1 MIGVMDTTLASNPE
15 GQLRRVLRFLGQNS
29 TGVEC
34 ALKRLTPPELTTY
47 AVLKDEAK
55 EKWDM
60 VMSTLNASTIQV
72 Q

>member
-1 MIGVMDTTLASNPE
+1 MIGVMDATLASDPE

-34 ALKRLTPPELTTY
+34 ALKRSTPPELTTY
-47 AVLKDEAK
+47 AVLQDEAK